1 MRPGSQRRLR
11 GIFSKSEFGDMDRSA
26 LAVRANMG
34 GYNRPSARALSAT
47 RPQDQPDE
55 PGNSGVAVTGLG
67 VSGWA
72 LLQEAT
78 VNCGP
83 APSPAVVPEEVGPP
97 GAQCSGLDHAP
108 PPGSVHATG
117 ATLLCLHSGSRA
129 AGAPIR
135 VPSPCSSAQ
144 GLRASSRRAHADA
157 STGCGHGDSTS
168 QVSCRVSGVL

>member
-1 MRPGSQRRLR
+1 MRPGSQRRLH
-11 GIFSKSEFGDMDRSA
+11 GIFSKSEFGDMERSA
-26 LAVRANMG
+26 LAVRANMR
-34 GYNRPSARALSAT
+34 GYNRPSSSCPLSHQTPRST
-47 RPQDQPDE
+47 RRTL
-55 PGNSGVAVTGLG
+55 GTRVVVIGLG

-72 LLQEAT
+72 RLQEAT

-83 APSPAVVPEEVGPP
+83 APSPAVVPEDVGPS
-97 GAQCSGLDHAP
+97 GAQCSGLDHGP

-117 ATLLCLHSGSRA
+117 ATFLCLHSGSRG

-135 VPSPCSSAQ
+135 VQSTRSSAQ
-144 GLRASSRRAHADA
+144 GLRATSRRAHADA